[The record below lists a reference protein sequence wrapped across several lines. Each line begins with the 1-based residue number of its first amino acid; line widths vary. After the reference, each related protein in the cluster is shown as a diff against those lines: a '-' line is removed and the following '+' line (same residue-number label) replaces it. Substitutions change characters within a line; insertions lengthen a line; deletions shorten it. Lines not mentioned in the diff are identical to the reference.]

1 MADAEDKKQVKNNS
15 AETKKIAKN
24 IALQTPVL
32 ESIAKN
38 IAVIADNNE
47 KPVAPPESDTDKDT
61 DNIEASKGIADN
73 VAKQTPDIAKSAEA
87 LVKIA
92 DNSVSPEERRE
103 DKLRN
108 KPGGIS
114 PDVPTPKKGKG
125 IFSKIGGLFSFFG
138 KLGGLIGKGIGKVG
152 KVLPAVFKILKVVF
166 KAFGGLALFAIA
178 GAAAVFLNASPEDR
192 QAMIDK
198 VMSFV
203 SSVGEFIK
211 TIGEAFGSGF
221 MGGMD
226 DKELDDGTMKE
237 GLKSKF
243 KNLQIAFGKAF
254 ASLDDIDFS
263 VGGKSYKGI
272 AGVAEGL
279 GAALS
284 SVVGFFVDIA
294 TGVANLISDP
304 ASTLARI
311 QVKIEDFILG
321 IGASIGKVF
330 DKFFNMEFI
339 LGLLPDFVQDIARG
353 FGLQQKYADER
364 ARKKLEEIKEIDQ
377 RADDLASRV
386 LFAQKKLDDLG
397 EKATSEEKRKY
408 TLQIERAKADIGRD
422 KDARKAA
429 EEAFQSA
436 QEAVIKEKAAN
447 MVKKKSGIDTIAVE
461 EEIKELKDEAAKL
474 RKEDFSDITRLGSGK
489 TSIEGGLGLFQQL
502 SKLTGGKDIT
512 QEQIVG
518 KGGKLN
524 PELMNLISD
533 NDDIT
538 VDKIND
544 FLNEGRKQQKEI
556 AELEL
561 QSKQKQTELTEKT
574 AELMPAALEKAT
586 KLVQAQYVDSS
597 KMMTDKAEQVLKSYS
612 PDSGVKLAALQ
623 VEKQGIKENN
633 GVGTAAVVAD
643 ASIKTIITNN
653 YNAGDPDPDPKVGR
667 GLR

>member
-103 DKLRN
+103 DKLQFLRN

-377 RADDLASRV
+377 RADELASRV
-386 LFAQKKLDDLG
+386 LFGQKKLDDLG
-397 EKATSEEKRKY
+397 DKATSEEKRKY
-408 TLQIERAKADIGRD
+408 TLMIERAKADIGRG
-422 KDARKAA
+422 KDAKKAA
-429 EEAFQSA
+429 EEAFKSA
-436 QEAVIKEKAAN
+436 QEAVIKEKASLI
-447 MVKKKSGIDTIAVE
+447 VKNQSGIDTIAVE
-461 EEIKELKDEAAKL
+461 EEIKDLKNDASQL
-474 RKEDFSDITRLGSGK
+474 RKKDIDPLGA
-489 TSIEGGLGLFQQL
+489 SIDASLGVFKQL
-502 SKLTGGKDIT
+502 EKLTGGKGVDRSMIT
-512 QEQIVG
+512 
-518 KGGKLN
+518 KDFKN
-524 PELMNLISD
+524 ELADLGIANNRMSA
-533 NDDIT
+533 T
-538 VDKIND
+538 FINQ
-544 FLNEGRKQQKEI
+544 FLKAGREREKEI

-561 QSKQKQTELTEKT
+561 QAKEKQTALTVKT

-586 KLVQAQYVDSS
+586 KLVQSQYVDSS

-633 GVGTAAVVAD
+633 GVGTAVVTAD

>member
-103 DKLRN
+103 DKLQFLRN

-272 AGVAEGL
+272 AGVAQGL

-377 RADDLASRV
+377 RADELASRV
-386 LFAQKKLDDLG
+386 LFGQKKLDDLG
-397 EKATSEEKRKY
+397 DKATSEEKRKY
-408 TLQIERAKADIGRD
+408 TLMIERAKADIGRG
-422 KDARKAA
+422 KDAKKAA
-429 EEAFQSA
+429 EEAFKSA
-436 QEAVIKEKAAN
+436 QEAVIKEKASLI
-447 MVKKKSGIDTIAVE
+447 VKNQSGIDTIAVE
-461 EEIKELKDEAAKL
+461 EEIKDLKNDASQL
-474 RKEDFSDITRLGSGK
+474 RKKDIDPLGA
-489 TSIEGGLGLFQQL
+489 SIDASLGVFKQL
-502 SKLTGGKDIT
+502 EKLTGGKGVDRSMIT
-512 QEQIVG
+512 
-518 KGGKLN
+518 KDFKN
-524 PELMNLISD
+524 ELADLGIANNRMSA
-533 NDDIT
+533 T
-538 VDKIND
+538 FINQ
-544 FLNEGRKQQKEI
+544 FLKAGREREKEI

-561 QSKQKQTELTEKT
+561 QAKEKQTALTVKT

-612 PDSGVKLAALQ
+612 PDSGVKLAALEI
-623 VEKQGIKENN
+623 EKQGIKENN
-633 GVGTAAVVAD
+633 GVGTANVVTD
-643 ASIKTIITNN
+643 ARIQNSITNN
-653 YNAGDPDPDPKVGR
+653 FNAGDPEPTAKVGR
-667 GLR
+667 GLS

>member
-1 MADAEDKKQVKNNS
+1 MADAETKEIVKTNKEIIDETVKQLP
-15 AETKKIAKN
+15 
-24 IALQTPVL
+24 ALQ
-32 ESIAKN
+32 SIAKSTAALASN
-38 IAVIADNNE
+38 SE
-47 KPVAPPESDTDKDT
+47 TPED
-61 DNIEASKGIADN
+61 
-73 VAKQTPDIAKSAEA
+73 
-87 LVKIA
+87 
-92 DNSVSPEERRE
+92 RRE
-103 DKLRN
+103 RLRNEN
-108 KPGGIS
+108 KPGPAGD
-114 PDVPTPKKGKG
+114 PNVPTPKKGKG

-377 RADDLASRV
+377 RADELASRV
-386 LFAQKKLDDLG
+386 LFGQKKLDDLG
-397 EKATSEEKRKY
+397 DKATSEEKRKY
-408 TLQIERAKADIGRD
+408 TLMIERAKADIGRG
-422 KDARKAA
+422 KDAKKAA
-429 EEAFQSA
+429 EEAFKSA
-436 QEAVIKEKAAN
+436 QEAVIKEKASLI
-447 MVKKKSGIDTIAVE
+447 VKNQSGIDTIAVE
-461 EEIKELKDEAAKL
+461 EEIKDLKNDASQL
-474 RKEDFSDITRLGSGK
+474 RKKDIDPLGA
-489 TSIEGGLGLFQQL
+489 SIDASLGVFKQL
-502 SKLTGGKDIT
+502 EKLTGGKGVDRSMIT
-512 QEQIVG
+512 
-518 KGGKLN
+518 KDFKN
-524 PELMNLISD
+524 ELADLGIANNRMSA
-533 NDDIT
+533 T
-538 VDKIND
+538 FINQ
-544 FLNEGRKQQKEI
+544 FLKAGREREKEI

-561 QSKQKQTELTEKT
+561 QAKEKQTALTVKT

-586 KLVQAQYVDSS
+586 KLVQSQYVDSS

-633 GVGTAAVVAD
+633 GVGTANVVTD
-643 ASIKTIITNN
+643 ARIQNSITNN
-653 YNAGDPDPDPKVGR
+653 FNAGDPEPTAKVGR
-667 GLR
+667 GLVNQ